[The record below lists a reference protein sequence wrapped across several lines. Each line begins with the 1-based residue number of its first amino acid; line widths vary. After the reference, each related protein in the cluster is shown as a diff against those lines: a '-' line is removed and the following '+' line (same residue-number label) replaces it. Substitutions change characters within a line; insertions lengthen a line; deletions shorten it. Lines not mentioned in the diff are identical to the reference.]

1 MKHSLDWSNEGKLKG
16 RWEDKE
22 AKSACHENTQ
32 ALNHTAAHGE
42 LSQEQNECLLPA
54 QTDTESRGRQCEM
67 KDIEQN
73 QFRSTRSN
81 ESLDKLGDRC
91 QPSGNACLDNS

>member
-1 MKHSLDWSNEGKLKG
+1 MKENWKG
-16 RWEDKE
+16 AEKIKRQ
-22 AKSACHENTQ
+22 SQHCHENTQ
-32 ALNHTAAHGE
+32 ALNHTAAPGE